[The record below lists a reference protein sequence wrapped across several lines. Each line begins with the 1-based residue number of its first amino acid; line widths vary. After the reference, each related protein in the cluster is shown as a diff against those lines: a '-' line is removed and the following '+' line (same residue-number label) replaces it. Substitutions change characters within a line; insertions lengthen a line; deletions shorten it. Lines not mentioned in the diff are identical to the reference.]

1 MNGETC
7 IRKTNDAY
15 ADNVDIWGGK
25 TGAGNEAAANTM
37 AQLQDGAQKWS
48 DLQDV
53 IAACT
58 AFQKCLVQILCHKVV
73 QGSLVIKYEYEYNM
87 ELKDSMGARTKIK
100 FLSADKP
107 NSGLGFNLCLDGN
120 QLHGFEAR
128 KKKVNQ
134 M

>member
-1 MNGETC
+1 M
-7 IRKTNDAY
+7 
-15 ADNVDIWGGK
+15 V
-25 TGAGNEAAANTM
+25 
-37 AQLQDGAQKWS
+37 

-73 QGSLVIKYEYEYNM
+73 RGPLVINYEYEYTM

-107 NSGLGFNLCLDGN
+107 NPSLGFNLCPDGN

-128 KKKVNQ
+128 KKEGKSKLQSSSQHTPTSV
-134 M
+134 